1 MENVA
6 LVATATILGP
16 ILAVQAQKWIER
28 VRETRERKLRVFYTL
43 MGSPAARTSAEH
55 VQALNL
61 IDLLFR
67 RKAEKPIID
76 AWEIYREHL
85 YQEVEKMTP
94 GQLETWTTDGNGL
107 FMATAFSMI

>member
-1 MENVA
+1 
-6 LVATATILGP
+6 
-16 ILAVQAQKWIER
+16 
-28 VRETRERKLRVFYTL
+28 
-43 MGSPAARTSAEH
+43 MGSRAARTSAEH

-67 RKAEKPIID
+67 RKAETIID

-107 FMATAFSMI
+107 FTATAFSMI